1 MGAPQ
6 HMDSLDVPPQQV
18 ACRRCARRAPVA
30 EGPGTLFVRLP
41 EPAEA
46 HVGRV
51 IEALRAIDCK
61 AYPYGPMLALD
72 IRSADLHAP
81 LDVVQSQ
88 LRASERDATRVAFR
102 AAGRELSLSDAI
114 AAEPIAAFQERL
126 SGGWLHER
134 IASNELSIELSAVVR
149 AGGARR
155 SYGWSCEVTARG
167 ARGELL
173 EAQRLAAIALASNQ
187 ACQFDQAARVA
198 ALAAAA
204 ARKVAG
210 ALFVDLAAHV
220 AAEQPCAMLDA
231 TLREAERCGIARE
244 RIVLCITGGAT
255 VVDPA
260 AVAAAL
266 DPFRRLGLRL
276 ALDGVGSGHG
286 SLNLLRALWPDFVR
300 LDASLV
306 EQVDRDKVRA
316 VLVEKL
322 VEASSAVGI
331 RTLASRVET
340 EAEAAWLS
348 ANGVDY
354 LQGPLF
360 EGRAAR
366 ER

>member
-1 MGAPQ
+1 MGALQ
-6 HMDSLDVPPQQV
+6 HMDSLDVPPRQV
-18 ACRRCARRAPVA
+18 ACRRCAQRAPAA

-46 HVGRV
+46 HAGRV
-51 IEALRAIDCK
+51 IAALRAIDCK

-114 AAEPIAAFQERL
+114 AAETITTFQARL

-134 IASNELSIELSAVVR
+134 IASNELSIGLSAVVR
-149 AGGARR
+149 ASGARR
-155 SYGWSCEVTARG
+155 GYGWSCEVTARG
-167 ARGELL
+167 ARGERVG
-173 EAQRLAAIALASNQ
+173 AQRLAAIALASSQ
-187 ACQFDQAARVA
+187 ACPFDHAARVA

-204 ARKVAG
+204 ARKVSG

-220 AAEQPCAMLDA
+220 AEQPCAMLDA
-231 TLREAERCGIARE
+231 TLREAERHGIARE
-244 RIVLCITGGAT
+244 RIVLCISGGAA
-255 VVDPA
+255 VADPA
-260 AVAAAL
+260 ALAAAL
-266 DPFRRLGLRL
+266 DPFRRLGLRV
-276 ALDGVGSGHG
+276 ALDGVGSGYG

-306 EQVDRDKVRA
+306 EQVERDQVRA

-322 VEASSAVGI
+322 VEASSAIGI
-331 RTLASRVET
+331 RTLAGRVQT

-348 ANGVDY
+348 AHGIDY

-360 EGRAAR
+360 DARSGR